1 MPDVAFDTGVLSNF
15 ALAAEMSIL
24 EQMYGGSAYCTS
36 FVAAEIMRGV
46 GGEYPGLE
54 RVAAA
59 IEAGWLIEVNLDSGP
74 EKSLL
79 ASLSLSLDLG
89 EASVLSIAVN
99 RGWMFACDD
108 LAARREAQVRG
119 IELTGTIG
127 ILLKAVKSGILAL
140 ERADE
145 ILALMIKRGFYA
157 PVKSIKP
164 LVG

>member
-1 MPDVAFDTGVLSNF
+1 MPEISFDSSVLSNF
-15 ALAAEMSIL
+15 ALADAMPIL
-24 EQMYGGSAYCTS
+24 ERMYGGFSYCTG

-46 GGEYPGLE
+46 GGKYPGLE

-59 IEAGWLIEVNLDSGP
+59 IQAGWLIEVNLESST

-79 ASLSLSLDLG
+79 ASLSQSLDLG
-89 EASVLSIAVN
+89 EASALSAAIN
-99 RGWMFACDD
+99 RGWTFACDD
-108 LAARREAQVRG
+108 LAARREAQARG

-127 ILLKAVKSGILAL
+127 ILVKAVKSGILAL

-157 PVKSIKP
+157 PVKSMKS
-164 LVG
+164 LVD